1 MYVYVSTLRA
11 RRVLLVLRLVE
22 YLFIIRSYY
31 CVVTSQV
38 TRKKIGKFSDYE
50 YHIHTKMSTV
60 IRARSPKSKAQSA
73 QAHLSTLCE
82 LVNSL
87 LAHKALFLKRTTYY
101 IRSARSLPS
110 QRFSTGLV
118 NFKLRLL

>member
-1 MYVYVSTLRA
+1 MYEYVCTLRA
-11 RRVLLVLRLVE
+11 RRVLLEYSSYLVVFIYHTLVLGHTA
-22 YLFIIRSYY
+22 
-31 CVVTSQV
+31 VVTSQV
-38 TRKKIGKFSDYE
+38 TRKKIGKFSDY
-50 YHIHTKMSTV
+50 HIRAHTKMSTV
-60 IRARSPKSKAQSA
+60 IRE
-73 QAHLSTLCE
+73 AHLSTLCE